1 MTIQDLSLQ
10 DLVVFSN
17 KYLSYLQILEDSGNK
32 LAQISNSKTILFDF
46 TSRNELFKKK
56 YNEAVSIFNE
66 IQKEIENRI
75 GKKTGFDFESEL
87 LGKTI
92 DEINNVFFNMQQNQN
107 Q

>member
-10 DLVVFSN
+10 DLEVCSN
-17 KYLSYLQILEDSGNK
+17 KYFSYLQILEDSGNK
-32 LAQISNSKTILFDF
+32 LAQISNSKTTLFDF

-75 GKKTGFDFESEL
+75 GEKTGFDFESEL